1 MRSTRLIRL
10 ALLTLLAAPLP
21 SAHAQGGPGGPPA
34 VGVTKVVP
42 RSVTQT
48 DEFVGRIQA
57 IERVDLVARVTGF
70 LEKRLFVEGS
80 EVKPG
85 ELLYQIEKPPFE
97 ADVEAKTA
105 SVAQANAQL
114 QNASI
119 TLGRANAL
127 INTPAGQRSTV
138 DDAIA
143 SQRSNAALLMGAQAQ
158 LKQSQINLGYTDITA
173 PIAGKISQTNV
184 TVGNVV
190 GPTSGVL
197 ASIVSQDPMY
207 VVFPI
212 AVAAALDLRDRYAD
226 KGGASAVIVKLK
238 LPDGRMY
245 GPDGH
250 LDYIGPSVS
259 ANTDTLTLRARIPN
273 PLRSGMV
280 QGAAGDRELVDGEF
294 VTVLLQGVQPIQA
307 LAIPAAAVLSDQLGS
322 YVYVLGEGNK
332 AEIRRVTLGQPI
344 GPLATVSTG
353 LKDGETIISDGLQRV
368 RPGQPVNPAPAAP
381 GPGGAAGPPGGAAA
395 AGK

>member
-10 ALLTLLAAPLP
+10 ALLTVLAAPLP

-57 IERVDLVARVTGF
+57 TERVDLVARVTGF

-138 DDAIA
+138 GDAIA
-143 SQRSNAALLMGAQAQ
+143 SQRS
-158 LKQSQINLGYTDITA
+158 T
-173 PIAGKISQTNV
+173 
-184 TVGNVV
+184 
-190 GPTSGVL
+190 
-197 ASIVSQDPMY
+197 
-207 VVFPI
+207 
-212 AVAAALDLRDRYAD
+212 
-226 KGGASAVIVKLK
+226 
-238 LPDGRMY
+238 
-245 GPDGH
+245 
-250 LDYIGPSVS
+250 
-259 ANTDTLTLRARIPN
+259 
-273 PLRSGMV
+273 
-280 QGAAGDRELVDGEF
+280 
-294 VTVLLQGVQPIQA
+294 
-307 LAIPAAAVLSDQLGS
+307 
-322 YVYVLGEGNK
+322 
-332 AEIRRVTLGQPI
+332 RRC
-344 GPLATVSTG
+344 
-353 LKDGETIISDGLQRV
+353 
-368 RPGQPVNPAPAAP
+368 
-381 GPGGAAGPPGGAAA
+381 
-395 AGK
+395 